1 MISQQII
8 PLKSI
13 LQNNRIA
20 IDAFGN
26 DLEKRGYAF
35 IRLSPELVNL
45 IDPCVSTIEKFFLQ
59 QLEYKKKFVK
69 EPVFGYFGVDHKESF
84 RILTGSRLNEHK
96 FPEGFDNIT
105 NLVKIIDRIMHSIIL
120 LTSPVLFPNVLAESE
135 KLDVPLL
142 KRNKPWAMFDFS
154 KYYNDGT
161 RTKLNC
167 EEHYDPGLL
176 SFSLRS
182 TEPGLQLKNENG
194 RWVIPPIDKTVAI
207 IWAGNA
213 ATIINPKIKHG
224 IHRVVNP
231 IKSGVPRISMWHE
244 VCISAQEHT
253 ELLQK
258 QKLGLSK
265 MQSEI
270 SSPKI
275 MPNSFVFRGKTE
287 FPTSKLITPKKN
299 PFDYETDTGISY
311 TKSYIPPIKKNP
323 FDTKSVVSKVPTDYE
338 NETGISY
345 TKSSKPFLVDL
356 PKGKFIPSTRPIN
369 PIKYE
374 NRIGVPTKVLK
385 ESPYPTNMSGSL
397 MFQSYNPIRK

>member
-45 IDPCVSTIEKFFLQ
+45 IDPCVTIIEKFFSQ
-59 QLEYKKKFVK
+59 HPDYKKKFVK
-69 EPVFGYFGVDHKESF
+69 EPVFGYFDVEHKESF
-84 RILTGSRLNEHK
+84 RVLTGSRLNEQLY
-96 FPEGFDNIT
+96 PDGFDKIT
-105 NLVKIIDRIMHSIIL
+105 NLIKIIDRILHSIIL
-120 LTSPVLFPNVLAESE
+120 LSSPVLFPNILTEAE
-135 KLDVPLL
+135 KLDIPLL
-142 KRNKPWAMFDFS
+142 KRNNPWGMFDFS
-154 KYYNDGT
+154 KYYNDGK

-167 EEHYDPGLL
+167 DEHYDPGLL

-182 TEPGLQLKNENG
+182 TEPGLQLKNEFG
-194 RWVIPPIDKTVAI
+194 KWIVPPTDKSIAI

-231 IKSGVPRISMWHE
+231 IKPGIPRISMWHE
-244 VCISAQEHT
+244 VCVSAQEHT

-258 QKLGLSK
+258 QKVGLTK
-265 MQSEI
+265 MQSDTGI

-275 MPNSFVFRGKTE
+275 MPKTNEFIFRGKTE
-287 FPTSKLITPKKN
+287 FPTSKLIIPKKN
-299 PFDYETDTGISY
+299 PHDYETDTGISY
-311 TKSYIPPIKKNP
+311 TKSYVPSTKKKP
-323 FDTKSVVSKVPTDYE
+323 FDYESDTGISFTKSMVSKVPNDYKNEYE
-338 NETGISY
+338 NGFSHDPSRNI
-345 TKSSKPFLVDL
+345 TK
-356 PKGKFIPSTRPIN
+356 

-374 NRIGVPTKVLK
+374 NRIGVPTKVFK
-385 ESPYPTNMSGSL
+385 ESSYPMNMSGSM
-397 MFQSYNPIRK
+397 MFKSYNPIRK